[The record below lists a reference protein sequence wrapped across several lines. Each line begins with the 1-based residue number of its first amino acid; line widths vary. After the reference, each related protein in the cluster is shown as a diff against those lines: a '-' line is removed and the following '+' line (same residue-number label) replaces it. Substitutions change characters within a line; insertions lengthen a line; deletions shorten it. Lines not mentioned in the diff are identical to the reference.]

1 MKILIDN
8 GHGVDTKG
16 KRSPVWPDGRQLFEW
31 EFNRDIA
38 KRVYG
43 ALVDQGVDCELI
55 VKETN
60 DIRLSERCNRVKA
73 IAEKIGK
80 ENCLLVSIHANA
92 GGGTG
97 WEIYHFPNSEASAAI
112 ARKFSEVVN
121 GRSDFPFKN
130 RGVKSANF
138 QILRC
143 TPCPAVLTENLFM
156 DTKKDCDFLFTE
168 EGRRVIADIHVQ
180 AILNVC
186 FSCRKA

>member
-1 MKILIDN
+1 MKVLIDN

-43 ALVDQGVDCELI
+43 ALVKRGVDCELI

-60 DIRLSERCNRVKA
+60 DITLPERCARVKA
-73 IAEKIGK
+73 IAEKVGK
-80 ENCLLVSIHANA
+80 MNCLLVSIHANA

-97 WEIYHFPNSEASAAI
+97 WEIYHYPNSEASAKVAQ
-112 ARKFSEVVN
+112 KFNEVVK

-130 RGVKSANF
+130 RGIKTANF
-138 QILRC
+138 YILRC

-156 DTKKDCDFLFTE
+156 DTKKDCDFLFSE
-168 EGRRVIADIHVQ
+168 EGKKVIADIHVQ
-180 AILNVC
+180 AILKC
-186 FSCRKA
+186 ISTSH